1 MDNLLERIDSPEDLK
16 KLNINQLPQLCAELR
31 QFITESCSRNPG
43 HLGASLGAVELTV
56 ALHYVYDAPK
66 DKIIWDV
73 GHQAYAHKIIT
84 GRRKSFSKN
93 RCYKGLSGF
102 PKMTESPYD
111 TFGTGHSSTSISA
124 ALGFATA
131 AGLRKSNEKTVAV
144 IGDGSMTAGLAYEGL
159 NNAGGRLA
167 DMLIVLND
175 NKMAIEPNVGG
186 LHNSLLKLTTSRR
199 YNKLKVKTWTALGSG
214 ALRDTVQRMVQA
226 GKRLV
231 VRHSTLFQP
240 LGIRYFGPVDGHDV
254 VQLVKTFNRL
264 KKLKGPRLLHILT
277 IKGKG
282 YAPAELDQPTWHA
295 PGLFD
300 AQTGNRISDEDPEIP
315 RKIRF
320 QDVFGHTLL
329 ELARS
334 NPDIIGITPAMPS
347 GCSMNIMMAEMPERC
362 FDVGIAEQ
370 HAVTFSAGLAAAGFP
385 HDAQH
390 AALL

>member
-16 KLNINQLPQLCAELR
+16 KLNVNQLPQLCAELR

-175 NKMAIEPNVGG
+175 NKM
-186 LHNSLLKLTTSRR
+186 
-199 YNKLKVKTWTALGSG
+199 
-214 ALRDTVQRMVQA
+214 
-226 GKRLV
+226 
-231 VRHSTLFQP
+231 P
-240 LGIRYFGPVDGHDV
+240 LS
-254 VQLVKTFNRL
+254 
-264 KKLKGPRLLHILT
+264 
-277 IKGKG
+277 
-282 YAPAELDQPTWHA
+282 PTWEV
-295 PGLFD
+295 F
-300 AQTGNRISDEDPEIP
+300 IIP
-315 RKIRF
+315 
-320 QDVFGHTLL
+320 
-329 ELARS
+329 
-334 NPDIIGITPAMPS
+334 
-347 GCSMNIMMAEMPERC
+347 CS
-362 FDVGIAEQ
+362 
-370 HAVTFSAGLAAAGFP
+370 S
-385 HDAQH
+385 
-390 AALL
+390 